1 MEKTHVNIRHYEGR
15 STPGL
20 MLIRVSPLYGYF
32 NMSVYYFVIFY
43 RPLINIPPDLKWS
56 YFSVN
61 IRHYEGRSTSGPM
74 LIRVSPLYCYDNLS
88 VYYFCIF
95 LRPLWNI
102 PRELIFS
109 RHYGDERCKYSPQ
122 WGSVDIRPHVN
133 KGFPFILLW
142 QPDCIHFYIFIARC
156 EIFRLTLNGSNV
168 QSALWRWT
176 MSIFATMRVDR
187 HQAPC

>member
-1 MEKTHVNIRHYEGR
+1 MPNPTYH
-15 STPGL
+15 
-20 MLIRVSPLYGYF
+20 
-32 NMSVYYFVIFY
+32 SV
-43 RPLINIPPDLKWS
+43 IPPSNCRSPHTIWWSLFCIYVCVFFSVLIMTWGRGLGGLKQF

-61 IRHYEGRSTSGPM
+61 ILATMRVGRHSSPK
-74 LIRVSPLYCYDNLS
+74 LLRVSSLYCYDNLS

-102 PRELIFS
+102 PRELISS
-109 RHYGDERCKYSPQ
+109 RHYGDERCKYSSQ

-142 QPDCIHFYIFIARC
+142 QPDCIHVYIFIARC
-156 EIFRLTLNGSNV
+156 DIFRPTLNGSNV

-176 MSIFATMRVDR
+176 MSIFGTIRDDR